1 MTVLSLFR
9 GWTQRPHGLRHR
21 LAGVAVG
28 VVLAAAVGWSAGFVW
43 FLQAIARPAALP
55 SHADGIIALTGGAER
70 VETALRLLS
79 EGRADR
85 LLVSGTGPVT
95 ELATL
100 GRLAGIDTSGLADRI
115 ALGRTAASTRG
126 NAREA
131 ADWVRKKDIASLIVV
146 TGYYH
151 MPRALAELQPVLQ
164 GVTLYPFPVGG
175 DGSHRAALRLLAE
188 EYSKYLVALTG
199 VTAWLPSR
207 EAPLRE
213 APVRETRHGVTS
225 S

>member
-1 MTVLSLFR
+1 MSLFR
-9 GWTQRPHGLRHR
+9 GRIHWPRPLRHR
-21 LAGVAVG
+21 VVGLAIG
-28 VVLAAAVGWSAGFVW
+28 VVVTAALAWSAGFAW
-43 FLQAIARPAALP
+43 FLLAIGRPVALP

-70 VETALRLLS
+70 VETALRLLA

-100 GRLAGIDTSGLADRI
+100 GRLAGIDTSGLANRI

-151 MPRALAELQPVLQ
+151 MPRALAELQPALP

-175 DGSHRAALRLLAE
+175 DSSHRAALRLLAE
-188 EYSKYLVALTG
+188 EYSKYLVALAG
-199 VTAWLPSR
+199 VTAWLPPR
-207 EAPLRE
+207 ELPPRE
-213 APVRETRHGVTS
+213 TPPRETRHGVTS